1 MKNLIPLAL
10 ALACFGANAKDIRT
24 CKDARVGIDNLIL
37 PASENSRTFYN
48 NRVAVFAIDM
58 IEPAAGSMGIAITL
72 PDVEDISFGS
82 SKCLAITNFAS
93 IDAMKASPSYDKDQ
107 GLLLSFPTKDFD
119 FDKGV
124 ASHPGK
130 PLKIRINL
138 KKFKRHRSP
147 VESYSSDQTPLVIHI
162 WLALSK

>member
-1 MKNLIPLAL
+1 MKNLIPMAL

-24 CKDARVGIDNLIL
+24 CQ
-37 PASENSRTFYN
+37 
-48 NRVAVFAIDM
+48 
-58 IEPAAGSMGIAITL
+58 IEPAAASMGIAITL

-93 IDAMKASPSYDKDQ
+93 IDVMKASPSYDKDQ

-119 FDKGV
+119 FEKGV
-124 ASHPGK
+124 ASPPGK

-138 KKFKRHRSP
+138 KN
-147 VESYSSDQTPLVIHI
+147 SSVTEVP
-162 WLALSK
+162 

>member
-1 MKNLIPLAL
+1 
-10 ALACFGANAKDIRT
+10 
-24 CKDARVGIDNLIL
+24 
-37 PASENSRTFYN
+37 
-48 NRVAVFAIDM
+48 M
-58 IEPAAGSMGIAITL
+58 IEPAAASMGIAITL

-93 IDAMKASPSYDKDQ
+93 IDVMKASPSYDKDQ

-119 FDKGV
+119 FEKGV
-124 ASHPGK
+124 ASRPGK

-147 VESYSSDQTPLVIHI
+147 VESYSSDQTPLSQTAQTATS
-162 WLALSK
+162 LPD